1 MSSTARGT
9 PPAAPSRSE
18 QPTAASAKRGSCSSV
33 QRARQT
39 SARYAAAASAS
50 APASGSGL
58 STWSPTPRAAAFLA
72 FTGWSPKL
80 GQTTTGVPCMSD
92 SVKLFWP
99 PCVRKRSTPALSSS
113 TCGSTG
119 AQSALAGASRSPR
132 GLSCGPS
139 ETTSSGPAKASEAP
153 KASKAPDQA
162 AWQSSRPVRPRGLPS
177 APTPRPSQ
185 PTPGASPVMTVP
197 MLTSTTDRPTSRA
210 IRTLARISSPDGP
223 GLPWSAVGPCAL
235 WPPAR

>member
-99 PCVRKRSTPALSSS
+99 PCVTNTSGLALSTS
-113 TCGSTG
+113 TCGAKRAHTAFGGGES
-119 AQSALAGASRSPR
+119 SPS
-132 GLSCGPS
+132 GSSCGPT
-139 ETTSSGPAKASEAP
+139 TTSRRGPPSAVLAP
-153 KASKAPDQA
+153 NASKTPPHTARHN
-162 AWQSSRPVRPRGLPS
+162 SRPERPQGRPSTSTGRPNQPS
-177 APTPRPSQ
+177 A
-185 PTPGASPVMTVP
+185 GWSPVATVP
-197 MLTSTTDRPTSRA
+197 MDTSTS
-210 IRTLARISSPDGP
+210 L
-223 GLPWSAVGPCAL
+223 LPVLKAASA
-235 WPPAR
+235 